1 MAKMIRR
8 SVRSIRAAVLFAL
21 SAIVLA
27 GCVPSGPASPAPG
40 DGPARSGR
48 TESGRAL
55 VAIIRVE
62 PASIAGKSLQQAGT
76 SLHVPRRVFNALL
89 ALIDDRALPRLE
101 LAEALPQLNSDTWRV
116 FPDGRMETTY
126 RLRPNLTWHD
136 GTPLTSDDFVFAW
149 RVYSAPELGFGNVP
163 PTHAMEEVSAP
174 DPRTLHVRWRLPYAG
189 AATLSARDREL
200 PPLPRHILR
209 DAFEGQTADAF
220 GAHAFWTREYLGVGP
235 YRLEHWEPGTFID
248 AVAFPGYALGRPKI
262 DRIKLRFVSDP
273 NTALANLLAGEAHM
287 ATDNSIA
294 QVVEGLKGAWAQ
306 STGGRLIH
314 WPNAW
319 RHTFAQHRPELAN
332 PRAVLDARVRKALAH
347 AIDKE
352 SINEAVYGGDVIFSD
367 TMIWTKSEWG
377 PAADRIQTRYPFD
390 LRRSEQLMAEAGFQK
405 GTDGSYAHP
414 VEGRFAATVRT
425 TAAADFEAEMHIMVD
440 TWRRAGFDIQ
450 GSVLPA
456 AQAQDSQVRAT
467 YPALFTSNTNL
478 GESALLNYVSA
489 VIPGP
494 ENRWNGG
501 NRGGWRNAE
510 YDRLAEEFNRT
521 LDRAQRT
528 DQVTQMLQIYSDEL
542 PAISLFFRAQPMAHV
557 PALRGPEVAA
567 PESSM
572 IWNVHEWEF
581 R

>member
-1 MAKMIRR
+1 
-8 SVRSIRAAVLFAL
+8 
-21 SAIVLA
+21 
-27 GCVPSGPASPAPG
+27 
-40 DGPARSGR
+40 
-48 TESGRAL
+48 
-55 VAIIRVE
+55 
-62 PASIAGKSLQQAGT
+62 
-76 SLHVPRRVFNALL
+76 
-89 ALIDDRALPRLE
+89 
-101 LAEALPQLNSDTWRV
+101 
-116 FPDGRMETTY
+116 
-126 RLRPNLTWHD
+126 
-136 GTPLTSDDFVFAW
+136 
-149 RVYSAPELGFGNVP
+149 VYSAPELGFGNVP
-163 PTHAMEEVSAP
+163 PSHAMEEVTAP
-174 DPRTLHVRWRLPYAG
+174 DPRTLQVRWRLPYAG
-189 AATLSARDREL
+189 ADTLSARDREL
-200 PPLPRHILR
+200 PPLPRRILR
-209 DAFEGQTADAF
+209 DAFEGQSAEAF
-220 GAHAFWTREYLGVGP
+220 AAHPFWTREYVGVGP
-235 YRLEHWEPGTFID
+235 YRLEQWEPGTFID
-248 AVAFPGYALGRPKI
+248 AVAFDGYALGRPKI
-262 DRIKLRFVSDP
+262 ERIKLRFVSDP

-294 QVVEGLKGAWAQ
+294 QVVEGLKGEWAQ
-306 STGGRLIH
+306 RFGGRLIH

-332 PRAVLDARVRKALAH
+332 PRAVLDVRVRKALAH

-352 SINEAVYGGDVIFSD
+352 SINEAVYAGDVIFSD

-377 PAADRIQTRYPFD
+377 PAADRIQTRYPYD

-405 GTDGSYAHP
+405 GTDGISVHP

-425 TAAADFEAEMHIMVD
+425 TAASDFEAEMLIMVD

-467 YPALFTSNTNL
+467 YPALFSSNTNL
-478 GESALLNYVSA
+478 GESALLNYVSS

-501 NRGGWRNAE
+501 NRGGWRNPE

-521 LDRAQRT
+521 LDRAQRV

-542 PAISLFFRAQPMAHV
+542 PAISLFFRAQPLAHI

-572 IWNVHEWEF
+572 VWNVHEWEF